1 MNTIVASTPA
11 ADPGYPAFRLKVALN
26 TAVFIMIS
34 LTVQHAVLNL
44 SDGLAYNAFDIM
56 RFVSYI
62 AHLVVF
68 ESLPVGIV
76 AALIVLLYVSRL
88 HRVAYAI
95 YQGKRPG
102 ERAYKAALRVLVSCP
117 YLIIGVNVIGFGADY
132 FATTQL
138 SALATTRGIDR
149 LLVALS
155 GAMVCAL
162 VQVTV
167 NTLILARAR
176 ALFRIHRLGSLR
188 EASNGRKNML
198 TVVSLALFV
207 TFMAI
212 GVSQSISNAGLLY
225 SNVYE
230 SVAVEHKSVE
240 QSTAD
245 YKTAVAG
252 VLGIPVS
259 QVTIPSKAQRASE
272 SNLVLIY
279 ILIVLFVVLLAL
291 FIQLMMSRSQME
303 QMRAVV
309 SKIRSI
315 TDGKA
320 NLTEQ
325 LVITQF
331 DETGELV
338 DVINRFIHGLR
349 ELFSQFAEAGDQV
362 AKSSDVLRSVLADTA
377 AATEQMVA
385 SIAQINS
392 HASSQMEVVRQTES
406 TLRTMLDSL
415 DRISGNVDSQAS
427 SVEQTS
433 SAITQ
438 MAASINSVSE
448 TTSKTNAVASNLH
461 HVAAEG
467 TSAVD
472 RTVHAVRDL
481 ERSSAQV
488 NSIVG
493 VISKIAAQTNL
504 LAMNAAIEA
513 AHAGDAGRGFAVVA
527 EEVRNLAESS
537 AASTREIST
546 QIKEM
551 SRFINAGVTLAE
563 EAGHALARIST
574 DIGDT
579 TKLIDEIAG
588 AMQEQSSGANE
599 IAESMSGLV
608 HATVEIRNIADEQ
621 KSNNA
626 EMRSSIEGLV
636 RIFTEIQTA
645 THDQDAGNQEIVAG
659 ISHLQNVARDN
670 QGTVERLHS
679 LLEGYSLQGEEEPVF
694 ETAD

>member
-1 MNTIVASTPA
+1 MNTIVASPA
-11 ADPGYPAFRLKVALN
+11 AATSEYPAFRLKVALN
-26 TAVFIMIS
+26 TALFIMIS
-34 LTVQHAVLNL
+34 LTVQRAVLNL
-44 SDGLAYNAFDIM
+44 SDGLAYNAFDFI
-56 RFVSYI
+56 RFVGYL
-62 AHLVVF
+62 AHLIVF
-68 ESLPVGIV
+68 ESLPVAIV
-76 AALIVLLYVSRL
+76 SSLIVLLYVSRL
-88 HRVAYAI
+88 HRVVRTI
-95 YQGKRPG
+95 FEGKRPSEKEYNG
-102 ERAYKAALRVLVSCP
+102 ALRILVSCP
-117 YLIIGVNVIGFGADY
+117 YLIIGVTLFGFAADY
-132 FATTQL
+132 FATNQF
-138 SALATTRGIDR
+138 SALATTRGVDR

-167 NTLILARAR
+167 NTLILSRAR
-176 ALFRIHRLGSLR
+176 ALFRIHRLGALR
-188 EASNGRKNML
+188 EASNGRKNMM

-207 TFMAI
+207 TFMVI

-225 SNVYE
+225 ANVYE
-230 SVAVEHKSVE
+230 SVALQHKSVE
-240 QSTAD
+240 QSTAE
-245 YKTAVAG
+245 YQTAVAG
-252 VLGIPVS
+252 ILGIPTS
-259 QVTIPSKAQRASE
+259 QVSLPSNAQRASE
-272 SNLVLIY
+272 SNPALIY
-279 ILIVLFVVLLAL
+279 ILIVLFVVLLAV
-291 FIQLMMSRSQME
+291 FIQLMISRSQMG

-309 SKIRSI
+309 SKIRTI

-331 DETGELV
+331 DETGELA
-338 DVINRFIHGLR
+338 DVINRFIGGLR
-349 ELFSQFAEAGDQV
+349 DLFSEFVLAGDQV
-362 AKSSDVLRSVLADTA
+362 ANSSGVLRSVLGDTA
-377 AATEQMVA
+377 AATEEMVA
-385 SIAQINS
+385 SIAQISS
-392 HASSQMEVVRQTES
+392 HATSQVEVVRLTES

-415 DRISGNVDSQAS
+415 DRISDNVDSQAS

-467 TSAVD
+467 TAAVD
-472 RTVHAVRDL
+472 KTVHAVRDL

-537 AASTREIST
+537 AASAREISS

-551 SRFINAGVTLAE
+551 SRFINSGVTLAE

-588 AMQEQSSGANE
+588 AMREQSSGANE

-608 HATVEIRNIADEQ
+608 RATIEIRNIADEQ

-626 EMRSSIEGLV
+626 QMRSSIEGLV

-645 THDQDAGNQEIVAG
+645 TRDQDAGNQEIVAG
-659 ISHLQNVARDN
+659 ISNLQNVARDY
-670 QGTVERLHS
+670 QDTVERLHTLLGGFS
-679 LLEGYSLQGEEEPVF
+679 LKGEESTVFEPV
-694 ETAD
+694 D